1 MLIIFSTFFPNK
13 KRDVIKFMEKNFIEI
28 LPALA
33 VRKESPIPNNDLRI
47 EVGREM
53 SLHALNLAET
63 KYDSNIVL
71 LIQENPIIENITP
84 SDVLTVGVLAKITL
98 KVKLPSGNYKVKFR
112 LLERLY
118 VDLFLRL
125 TVEMIEHILLR
136 RFF

>member
-1 MLIIFSTFFPNK
+1 
-13 KRDVIKFMEKNFIEI
+13 MEKNLIEI

-71 LIQENPIIENITP
+71 LIQENPII
-84 SDVLTVGVLAKITL
+84 
-98 KVKLPSGNYKVKFR
+98 
-112 LLERLY
+112 
-118 VDLFLRL
+118 
-125 TVEMIEHILLR
+125 
-136 RFF
+136 